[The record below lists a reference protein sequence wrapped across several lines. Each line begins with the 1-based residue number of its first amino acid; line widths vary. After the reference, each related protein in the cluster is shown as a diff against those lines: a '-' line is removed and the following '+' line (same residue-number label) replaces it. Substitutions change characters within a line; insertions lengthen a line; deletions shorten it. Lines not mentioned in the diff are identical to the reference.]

1 MILLKKALTTR
12 QAQVLNF
19 VEEYQ
24 QEQGRAP
31 TLKEICNHFG
41 FRSVSSARDHLDL
54 IEQKGFLTRIA
65 NCSRSIRITC
75 QESTNQPSPSTSVPL
90 IGRIAAG
97 APSFALEE
105 AEDILQLPKSLFSG
119 RKLFALRVQGDSMIN
134 AGIFDGDIAVLK
146 SQPDFIDG
154 DIAAVVVDEEA
165 TLKRLYRTA
174 KGLRLRPEN
183 DIYTDRIISLKHSRS
198 CRVAGV
204 LVGTIRQF

>member
-1 MILLKKALTTR
+1 MNKTLTVR
-12 QAQVLNF
+12 QAQVFNF
-19 VEEYQ
+19 VEKYQ

-31 TLKEICNHFG
+31 TLKEICNNFG

-54 IEQKGFLTRIA
+54 IEQKGFITRTA
-65 NCSRSIRITC
+65 NCSRSIRIIR
-75 QESTNQPSPSTSVPL
+75 QESNFQLAPSISVPL

-105 AEDILQLPKSLFSG
+105 AEDILQLPKSLFPE
-119 RKLFALRVQGDSMIN
+119 RKLFALRVQGDSMIK

-146 SQPDFIDG
+146 SQPDFTDG
-154 DIAAVVVDEEA
+154 NIAAVVVDEEA

-174 KGLRLRPEN
+174 KGLRLKPEN
-183 DIYTDRIISLKHSRS
+183 DAYTDRIISLNHANRS